1 MTRTEAREAAFTL
14 LFEQDFKNEPA
25 EETVE
30 LAYEAREMK
39 ISGFGKG
46 LFFGTCEKLA
56 EIDQKLD
63 SALINW
69 RSERLS
75 KVARTAMRLCIY
87 EFTYTDIQGEIAIN
101 EALELIKK
109 FDGAESAAFAN
120 GVLGT
125 VYAAVKSES

>member
-1 MTRTEAREAAFTL
+1 MTRTEAREAAFIL
-14 LFEQDFKNEPA
+14 LFEQNFKDDPI
-25 EETVE
+25 EETLS
-30 LAYEAREMK
+30 LAHEARELK

-46 LFFGTCEKLA
+46 LFSGAMEKLS
-56 EIDQKLD
+56 EIDALLE

-69 RSERLS
+69 RSERIS

-87 EFTYTDIQGEIAIN
+87 EFAFTDIQGEIAIN

-109 FDGAESAAFAN
+109 YDCPESAAFAN

-125 VYAAVKSES
+125 VYATVKSDS